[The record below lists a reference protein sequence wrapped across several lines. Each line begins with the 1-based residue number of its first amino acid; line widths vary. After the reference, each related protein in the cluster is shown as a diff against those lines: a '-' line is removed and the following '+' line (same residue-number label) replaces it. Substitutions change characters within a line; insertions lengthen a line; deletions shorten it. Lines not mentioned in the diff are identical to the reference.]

1 MSTNLQCKNLKNNNV
16 IFSSLE
22 KPTNFF
28 KRNNGLMFRKKLL
41 DHEALMITGCNFIHT
56 FFMKF
61 SIDVIYLSKKME
73 IKEIKK
79 DIKPYRLTL
88 PVFGASSVIEC
99 AAGNVN
105 ISELSKGDK
114 LYVGS

>member
-1 MSTNLQCKNLKNNNV
+1 
-16 IFSSLE
+16 
-22 KPTNFF
+22 
-28 KRNNGLMFRKKLL
+28 
-41 DHEALMITGCNFIHT
+41 MIE
-56 FFMKF
+56 
-61 SIDVIYLSKKME
+61 KME